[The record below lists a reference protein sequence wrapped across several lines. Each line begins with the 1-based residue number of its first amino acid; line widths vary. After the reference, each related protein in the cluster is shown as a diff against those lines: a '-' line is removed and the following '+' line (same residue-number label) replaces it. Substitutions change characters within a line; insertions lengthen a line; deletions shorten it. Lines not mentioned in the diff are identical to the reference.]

1 MNKIGADPKK
11 AQAELPLVLV
21 SLGVQKKMLETGWLN
36 EKSVF
41 SQF

>member
-11 AQAELPLVLV
+11 AQAELPIVLV
-21 SLGVQKKMLETGWLN
+21 SLGFEKKMLQTGWLN